1 MSPETSAPSRSL
13 LQRMLDLL
21 LTNEPRQRM
30 SLVTT
35 GLACLLMVFCILAMK
50 LVAAA
55 GLADEELVHW
65 WALASGACV
74 FASFALIRSGFTRHW
89 HDPAFTHIQ
98 ITYAITS
105 NAAAYVIAGHARG
118 IVPPILAVIMM
129 FGVFGLGPA
138 QIKALLAYG
147 LVAFCIAGAVV
158 QWWGPP
164 DATTPG
170 ALAAVYL
177 LIVVMVLV
185 TSTALTLRAHAVRER
200 LQAKKRE
207 LSRAVEQIRDLATRD
222 ELTGL
227 PNRRYM
233 LEVMRIEG
241 LRAGRSGQP
250 LLMAQLDLDFFKA
263 VNDTYGHGA
272 GDQVLQ
278 CFARTVLACVR
289 NTDILARWGGE
300 EFVLLMADTSAED
313 GQRLLERVR
322 ATVADTPV
330 QLAPGVIINLTIS
343 IGAAQLN
350 RDETP
355 LRLLQR
361 TDEALYSAKRQG
373 RNSVVWAE

>member
-1 MSPETSAPSRSL
+1 MSPETAATSRSL
-13 LQRMLDLL
+13 QQRLLDLL
-21 LTNEPRQRM
+21 LTTEPRQRA

-55 GLADEELVHW
+55 GLADARLVHW
-65 WALASGACV
+65 WSLASGACV
-74 FASFALIRSGFTRHW
+74 FVSFALIRCGLTRNW
-89 HDPAFTHIQ
+89 RDPAFTHIQ

-105 NAAAYVIAGHARG
+105 NAAAYVITGHARG

-129 FGVFGLGPA
+129 FGVFGLRPV
-138 QIKALLAYG
+138 QIKALLGYG
-147 LVAFCIAGAVV
+147 LLAFSVAGALV
-158 QWWGPP
+158 QWWSPP
-164 DATTPG
+164 DAAMPV

-177 LIVVMVLV
+177 MIVVMVLV

-200 LQAKKRE
+200 LHAKKRE
-207 LSRAVEQIRDLATRD
+207 LSLAVEQIHKLATHD

-241 LRAGRSGQP
+241 LRAGRSGQS

-263 VNDTYGHGA
+263 INDTYGHGA

-278 CFARTVLACVR
+278 CFARTVSGSVR

-300 EFVLLMADTSAED
+300 EFVLLMADTSTED
-313 GQRLLERVR
+313 GVHLLERVR
-322 ATVADTPV
+322 AMVEATPI
-330 QLAPGVIINLTIS
+330 QLAPGVIINLTVS
-343 IGAAQLN
+343 VGAAKLN
-350 RDETP
+350 REET
-355 LRLLQR
+355 LLLLLQR
-361 TDEALYSAKRQG
+361 TDEALYSAKRRG